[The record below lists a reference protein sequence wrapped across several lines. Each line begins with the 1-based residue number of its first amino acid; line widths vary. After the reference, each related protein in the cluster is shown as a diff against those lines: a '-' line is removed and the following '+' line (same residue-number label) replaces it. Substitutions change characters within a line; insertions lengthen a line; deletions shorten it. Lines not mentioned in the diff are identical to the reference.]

1 MTSIAKVSP
10 APHADATGTLEAERS
25 AVQASLSDL
34 RTQLDSLRSATNSS
48 NGDDEHDPEG
58 STVAFEAAQLETLR
72 QRAEVHLAEVGRAIE
87 RLDAGSYGICSRC
100 GRPIGSAR
108 LVALPATEFC
118 VACARLRR

>member
-1 MTSIAKVSP
+1 
-10 APHADATGTLEAERS
+10 RS